1 MSKSVSARSR
11 RIVLWRHGR
20 TEWNAQ
26 QRFQGQTDIPLDEVG
41 LEQAVRAAEQLALLH
56 PDLIISSDLKRARVT
71 AEQLAIRSGLPVTE
85 NADLR
90 ETFAGEWEGL
100 DRPTL
105 LERHSEDL
113 ARWSAMSDVR
123 PGGGETRIEVADR
136 MVRAIGVALTDVR
149 PGGTLVVVTHG
160 GAARA
165 AIGALLELPTDSW
178 ACLGVLSNCAWS
190 VLTENGTEY
199 GPAWRLQEYNA
210 GSLPAPALADD
221 R

>member
-1 MSKSVSARSR
+1 MSPRASTEARR
-11 RIVLWRHGR
+11 VVLWRHGR

-41 LEQAVRAAEQLALLH
+41 IEQAVRAAEQLALLN
-56 PDLIISSDLKRARVT
+56 PDLIVSSDLVRARLT
-71 AEQLAIRSGLPVTE
+71 AEQLAIRTGLPVRE
-85 NADLR
+85 DPDLR

-105 LERHSEDL
+105 LDRFADEL
-113 ARWSAMSDVR
+113 ARWSAMADVR

-136 MVRAIGVALTDVR
+136 MVRAITSALTGLE

-165 AIGALLELPTDSW
+165 AIGALLDLPPDNW
-178 ACLGVLSNCAWS
+178 ACLGVLTNCAWS

-210 GSLPAPALADD
+210 GSLPVPALADD